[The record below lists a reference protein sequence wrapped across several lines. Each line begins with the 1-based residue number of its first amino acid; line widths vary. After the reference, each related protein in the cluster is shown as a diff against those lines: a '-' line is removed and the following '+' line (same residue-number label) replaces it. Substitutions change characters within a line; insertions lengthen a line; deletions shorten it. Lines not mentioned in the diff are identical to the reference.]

1 MKTNDKG
8 RNDRG
13 RRIYMYKFKS
23 GQVMPIKENADFSG
37 FVSKKDNLKMLNG
50 EIEEEINI
58 EKNINVYDEL
68 FINASHELRTP
79 MNIIYGAV
87 QLIEHYMSSDWKNDS
102 FDKIASN
109 VNSIKRNNFRLMK
122 LLNNIL
128 DLHKLESGLFNLNYS
143 FVNIVEVVE
152 DVVQSV
158 SEKIKLK
165 NLTITF
171 DTDTEEKYIMADV
184 EIIQR
189 VLLNLMSNAV
199 KFSKPEGMILINV
212 TVNNNSVNIAV
223 TDTGIGIDNR
233 NLKNIFSKHGQID
246 KSISRNSE
254 GSGLGLVIS
263 KALIEA
269 HEGSI
274 SAISKLNKGSTFIVK
289 LPCKRNDN
297 VYTLYSNKVF
307 NYDSLKEM
315 INIEFSDIYD
325 IDIR

>member
-1 MKTNDKG
+1 
-8 RNDRG
+8 
-13 RRIYMYKFKS
+13 MYKYKN
-23 GQVMPIKENADFSG
+23 GQARPIKDNADISG
-37 FVSKKDNLKMLNG
+37 YILKKDSLKQVG
-50 EIEEEINI
+50 SEIKEEINI

-79 MNIIYGAV
+79 LNIIYGAV
-87 QLIEHYMSSDWKNDS
+87 QLIEQYMSSDWKNDS
-102 FDKIASN
+102 YDKIASS
-109 VNSIKRNNFRLMK
+109 VSSIKRNNFRLMK

-128 DLHKLESGLFNLNYS
+128 DLHKLEAGLFKLNYS
-143 FVNIVEVVE
+143 YVNIVEVVE

-165 NLTITF
+165 NIAVTF

-184 EIIQR
+184 EVIQR

-199 KFSKPEGMILINV
+199 KFSNPEDKIFINV
-212 TVNNNSVNIAV
+212 TVNNNSINIAV
-223 TDTGIGIDNR
+223 TDTGIGIDKR
-233 NLKNIFSKHGQID
+233 NLKNIFNKHSQID
-246 KSISRNSE
+246 KSISRNTE

-274 SAISKLNKGSTFIVK
+274 NIISKINKGSTFIVK

-297 VYTLYSNKVF
+297 VYTLYTNKVF
-307 NYDSLKEM
+307 NYDNLKEM
-315 INIEFSDIYD
+315 INIEFSDIDD
-325 IDIR
+325 IYIS